1 MANIAVV
8 GAQWGDEGKGKIV
21 DFLAKD
27 ADIIARYQGGDNA
40 GHTVVVGKEKYV
52 LHLVLSG
59 ILHSDKQCVVGN
71 GVVLSPKVLL
81 QEIDHLRQ
89 RGVHVGSNLAISD
102 RAHLIM
108 PYHMLMESIDE
119 SSRGSQKI
127 GTTKRG
133 IGPAYMDKV
142 GRSGIRVGDLLDLK
156 VFEAKLDFN
165 LHDKAGALGE
175 SEQWVESTRAAI
187 LEEYQAYAVRIEP
200 FVADTSL
207 LLNEAMRAGKSV
219 LFESAQGTLLD
230 VDLGTYPF
238 GTSSNPTAGG
248 VCTGLGIGPTTIDR
262 VMGVVKAYVT
272 RVGEGPF
279 PTKLSED
286 MDELMRERGEEFGA
300 TTGRPRQC
308 GWFDAV
314 AARYAA
320 RVNGFTGIAITKLD
334 ILDKLES
341 IEVCVEYKYNGE
353 SLKEFPGRIDVLE
366 NCEPVYESM
375 DGWLADTSK
384 LTKYADLPENARKYV
399 ERLSQLMETKVEFV
413 AVGPGRDRIVSV
425 DGSSTV

>member
-1 MANIAVV
+1 MANTVVV
-8 GAQWGDEGKGKIV
+8 GAQWGDEGKGKVV

-52 LHLVLSG
+52 LHLIPSG
-59 ILHSDKQCVVGN
+59 ILHPDKKCVIGN
-71 GVVLSPKVLL
+71 GVVLSPRVLF

-89 RGVHVGSNLAISD
+89 RGIHIGDNLAISD

-108 PYHMLMESIDE
+108 PYHLLMESIDE
-119 SSRGSQKI
+119 DKRGKKKI

-142 GRSGIRVGDLLDLK
+142 GRSGIRVGDLLNFE
-156 VFEAKLDFN
+156 VFEEKLRFN
-165 LHDKAGALGE
+165 LEEKAKILDKTQE
-175 SEQWVESTRAAI
+175 WVESAKAETT
-187 LEEYQAYAVRIEP
+187 EEYRDYAERIEP
-200 FVADTSL
+200 FVTDTSL
-207 LLNEAMRAGKSV
+207 MLNEAIKSGKSI

-248 VCTGLGIGPTTIDR
+248 VCAGLGIGPTMIHK
-262 VMGVVKAYVT
+262 VIGVVKAYVT
-272 RVGEGPF
+272 RVGAGPF
-279 PTKLSED
+279 PTELPPD
-286 MDELMRERGEEFGA
+286 MNEQIRQKGEEFGA

-314 AARYAA
+314 AARYAV
-320 RVNGFTGIAITKLD
+320 RVNNFTSIAITKLD
-334 ILDKLES
+334 ILDELES
-341 IEVCVEYKYNGE
+341 IKLCVGYRYNG
-353 SLKEFPGRIDVLE
+353 KTITEFPGQIHILE

-375 DGWLADTSK
+375 EGWLTDTSE
-384 LTKYADLPENARKYV
+384 LREYQDLPEKARKYV
-399 ERLSQLMETKVEFV
+399 ERISQLMETKVELV
-413 AVGPGRDRIVSV
+413 AVGPERDRIM
-425 DGSSTV
+425 TVN